1 MDDDLSKTVLASGG
15 CSEDSNEELRNTH
28 ANSAQEQNRATSPL
42 VNSIQTGDS
51 RADVDTGS
59 NQTDNELV
67 LETRVQEELRAV
79 VEDKVDTG
87 QLLQSLEETS
97 SEKTLAK
104 AALEAL
110 GVTSRA
116 DAHLVFVVGLD
127 LGEFIDDSGVVS
139 GETAE
144 LGKTLDGALVVV
156 SLD

>member
-1 MDDDLSKTVLASGG
+1 MDDDLSNTVLASGG

-59 NQTDNELV
+59 NQADNELV

-110 GVTSRA
+110 GVTGRA
-116 DAHLVFVVGLD
+116 DTHLVFVVGLD